1 MNHLELDLT
10 DDEVSVILTTLL
22 TCINDLSYSD
32 HFIEV
37 AQSAGN
43 KIAYAFEHQ

>member
-10 DDEVSVILTTLL
+10 DEEVSVIITALTDCLGNITY
-22 TCINDLSYSD
+22 TD

-37 AQSAGN
+37 AQSAGD
-43 KIAYAFEHQ
+43 KIVYAFEHQ

>member
-10 DDEVSVILTTLL
+10 DEEVSVILTVL
-22 TCINDLSYSD
+22 THCMNDIIYSD

-37 AQSAGN
+37 AQSAGD
-43 KIAYAFEHQ
+43 KIVYAFEHQ